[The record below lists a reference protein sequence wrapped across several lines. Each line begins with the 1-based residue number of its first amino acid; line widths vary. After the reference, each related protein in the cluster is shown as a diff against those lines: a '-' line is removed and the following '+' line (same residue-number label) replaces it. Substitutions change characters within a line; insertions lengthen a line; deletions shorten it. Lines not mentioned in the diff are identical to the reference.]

1 MRKTYGYVR
10 VSSQDQNEARQY
22 LELLDMGIDKKYI
35 YMDKLSGKDFNRPA
49 YHKLVYK
56 KLKQGDLLVVKSIDR
71 LGRNYNEIL
80 QEWKYITKDKKV
92 DIKILD
98 MPLLRHRSEKRS
110 DWHSDW
116 GYRIAAAQL
125 CCGK

>member
-71 LGRNYNEIL
+71 LGRN
-80 QEWKYITKDKKV
+80 
-92 DIKILD
+92 
-98 MPLLRHRSEKRS
+98 
-110 DWHSDW
+110 
-116 GYRIAAAQL
+116 
-125 CCGK
+125 

>member
-35 YMDKLSGKDFNRPA
+35 YMDKLSGKDFNRYA

-56 KLKQGDLLVVKSIDR
+56 KLKQGDLLVVKVSIVLAETTMR
-71 LGRNYNEIL
+71 FCRNGN
-80 QEWKYITKDKKV
+80 T
-92 DIKILD
+92 
-98 MPLLRHRSEKRS
+98 
-110 DWHSDW
+110 
-116 GYRIAAAQL
+116 
-125 CCGK
+125 